1 MPMRSIG
8 YIGEKFNFNTVS
20 YETALKATDKFK
32 MREDYIIM
40 AFLYLNI
47 I

>member
-20 YETALKATDKFK
+20 YETALKATDKYK
-32 MREDYIIM
+32 MRE
-40 AFLYLNI
+40 AFI
-47 I
+47 